1 MVAYCQ
7 LTSEEKCMREGFC
20 VGVQQVR
27 TQSRY
32 NRKTSALC
40 LANYVGDIQS
50 NKLNKQLSQPAR
62 TSGIDSKIDGN
73 ELVGTVE
80 RRKTGTVS

>member
-27 TQSRY
+27 INPGTTE
-32 NRKTSALC
+32 KTSALC

-50 NKLNKQLSQPAR
+50 NKLSKQLSQPAR

-80 RRKTGTVS
+80 RRKTETVS